1 MSELIS
7 LIDKLNIYHSL
18 SLEEYERLIAGR
30 NDEAAAYART
40 LADGARR
47 EFYGNSVFL

>member
-7 LIDKLNIYHSL
+7 LIDKLNTFRSL

-30 NDEAAAYART
+30 NDEAAAYARP
-40 LADGARR
+40 LADRARR
-47 EFYGNSVFL
+47 NF